1 MRGNITR
8 RGKSSWRLKYD
19 VGSDSDRQ
27 IAYVTV
33 RGTGKQ
39 AEAELAKRLNE
50 LAEGRYVAPTVE
62 TVESYARH
70 WLANIA
76 PAERSPLTLERYTSI
91 IRAHIIPRLGPI
103 PLQALDGKAIDGF
116 YAHCRKQGRRD
127 GAGLASGT
135 LQNVHRLLSQVL
147 RSAVKAKKLA
157 RSPIDDVETQPK
169 PKRKKIEVLDE
180 SEIATLLAHL
190 KGHWLYMPTVL
201 AAYTGMRRGEVLG
214 LRWRDIDFDKG
225 ILQIAQAIELIGG
238 KICVTAPKT
247 ERSSR
252 TINLPASLLPELI
265 QHRKE
270 QAALRLKLGLGKSD
284 LVFTSPEG
292 RAIHPVVFCNTFTC
306 KTRAAGLKTKFH
318 ALRHLHITYL
328 LKNGVPVHVVS
339 ARAGHSRASITL
351 DAYSHLLGDED
362 ELAAKQADEILRG
375 ALGANSVPTA
385 SKRH

>member
-1 MRGNITR
+1 MT
-8 RGKSSWRLKYD
+8 LKP
-19 VGSDSDRQ
+19 
-27 IAYVTV
+27 
-33 RGTGKQ
+33 
-39 AEAELAKRLNE
+39 N
-50 LAEGRYVAPTVE
+50 
-62 TVESYARH
+62 
-70 WLANIA
+70 
-76 PAERSPLTLERYTSI
+76 RSRN
-91 IRAHIIPRLGPI
+91 
-103 PLQALDGKAIDGF
+103 
-116 YAHCRKQGRRD
+116 GRR
-127 GAGLASGT
+127 SRCST
-135 LQNVHRLLSQVL
+135 NPKLL
-147 RSAVKAKKLA
+147 R
-157 RSPIDDVETQPK
+157 
-169 PKRKKIEVLDE
+169 
-180 SEIATLLAHL
+180 LLAHL

-225 ILQIAQAIELIGG
+225 TLQIAQTIELIGG

-375 ALGANSVPTA
+375 ANSVPTA
-385 SKRH
+385 SKHH

>member
-19 VGSDSDRQ
+19 VGVGYQRQ

-33 RGTGKQ
+33 RGTRKQ
-39 AEAELAKRLNE
+39 AEAELAKRLSA
-50 LAEGRYVAPTVE
+50 LAEGRDVAPTVE
-62 TVESYARH
+62 TVESYARQ

-76 PAERSPLTLERYTSI
+76 PAERSPLTVERYSSI

-116 YAHCRKQGRRD
+116 YAHCRTKGRRD

-135 LQNVHRLLSQVL
+135 LQSVHRLLSQLL
-147 RSAVKAKKLA
+147 RSAVRAKKLA
-157 RSPIDDVETQPK
+157 RSPIDDVQTRPK
-169 PKRKKIEVLDE
+169 PKRKKIDVLDE
-180 SEIATLLAHL
+180 SELATLLAHL
-190 KGHWLYMPTVL
+190 KGHWLYMPTLL

-225 ILQIAQAIELIGG
+225 TLQVAQTMELVGG
-238 KICVTAPKT
+238 KVRVTAPKT
-247 ERSSR
+247 DRSSR
-252 TINLPASLLPELI
+252 TINLSASLLPELTE
-265 QHRKE
+265 HRKD
-270 QAALRLKLGLGKSD
+270 QAALRLKLGLGKPD
-284 LVFTSPEG
+284 LVFTSPDG
-292 RAIHPVVFCNTFTC
+292 KAIHPVAFCNAFTH
-306 KTRAAGLKTKFH
+306 KTRATGLKTKFH

-328 LKNGVPVHVVS
+328 LKSGVPVHVVS

-362 ELAAKQADEILRG
+362 ELAAKQADEILRR
-375 ALGANSVPTA
+375 ALGANPVPKA
-385 SKRH
+385 RKNH

>member
-1 MRGNITR
+1 MRGNISR

-19 VGSDSDRQ
+19 VGTDSERK

-33 RGTGKQ
+33 RGTRKQ

-62 TVESYARH
+62 TVESYTRH
-70 WLANIA
+70 WLAKIA

-91 IRAHIIPRLGPI
+91 ISAHIIPRLGPI

-135 LQNVHRLLSQVL
+135 LQNVHRLLSQLL
-147 RSAVKAKKLA
+147 RSAVRTKTLA
-157 RSPIDDVETQPK
+157 RSPMDDVQTRPK
-169 PKRKKIEVLDE
+169 PKRKKIDVLDQ
-180 SEIATLLAHL
+180 SELATLLAHL
-190 KGHWLYMPTVL
+190 KGHWLYMPTLL

-214 LRWRDIDFDKG
+214 LRWRDIDFDKST
-225 ILQIAQAIELIGG
+225 LQVAQTMEVIGG
-238 KICVTAPKT
+238 KVRVTSPKT
-247 ERSSR
+247 DRSSR
-252 TINLPASLLPELI
+252 TINLPASLLPELTE
-265 QHRKE
+265 HRKD
-270 QAALRLKLGLGKSD
+270 QAALRLKLGLGKPD
-284 LVFTSPEG
+284 LVFTSPDG
-292 RAIHPVVFCNTFTC
+292 KPIHPVAFCNAFTH

-328 LKNGVPVHVVS
+328 LKSGVPVHVVS

-362 ELAAKQADEILRG
+362 ELAAKRADEMFRG
-375 ALGANSVPTA
+375 ALGANPVPTA
-385 SKRH
+385 NKRH

>member
-1 MRGNITR
+1 
-8 RGKSSWRLKYD
+8 
-19 VGSDSDRQ
+19 
-27 IAYVTV
+27 
-33 RGTGKQ
+33 
-39 AEAELAKRLNE
+39 
-50 LAEGRYVAPTVE
+50 
-62 TVESYARH
+62 
-70 WLANIA
+70 
-76 PAERSPLTLERYTSI
+76 
-91 IRAHIIPRLGPI
+91 
-103 PLQALDGKAIDGF
+103 
-116 YAHCRKQGRRD
+116 
-127 GAGLASGT
+127 
-135 LQNVHRLLSQVL
+135 
-147 RSAVKAKKLA
+147 
-157 RSPIDDVETQPK
+157 
-169 PKRKKIEVLDE
+169 
-180 SEIATLLAHL
+180 
-190 KGHWLYMPTVL
+190 
-201 AAYTGMRRGEVLG
+201 MRRGEVLG

-225 ILQIAQAIELIGG
+225 TLQIAQTIELIGG

-265 QHRKE
+265 QHREE

-292 RAIHPVVFCNTFTC
+292 SAIHPVVFCNTFTC
-306 KTRAAGLKTKFH
+306 KTRAAGLKTKFQ

-375 ALGANSVPTA
+375 ALGANPVPTA

>member
-19 VGSDSDRQ
+19 VGTDSDRQ

-225 ILQIAQAIELIGG
+225 TLQIAQAIELIGG

-252 TINLPASLLPELI
+252 TINLPASLLPEPPASEGASRFAAEAGAWQVRSSFHIARGQGNSSRRVL
-265 QHRKE
+265 QHFHLQDTRCRS
-270 QAALRLKLGLGKSD
+270 QDQVPRATALAYHLSSQER
-284 LVFTSPEG
+284 
-292 RAIHPVVFCNTFTC
+292 RACACGQCSCRTF
-306 KTRAAGLKTKFH
+306 AGEYY
-318 ALRHLHITYL
+318 A
-328 LKNGVPVHVVS
+328 
-339 ARAGHSRASITL
+339 
-351 DAYSHLLGDED
+351 
-362 ELAAKQADEILRG
+362 
-375 ALGANSVPTA
+375 
-385 SKRH
+385 